1 MFQNSQRASKDLRAR
16 VDDIIIKVRAT
27 VYVTNRI
34 KMTSQPIRNQIVSS
48 SWTDKT
54 CFIIKWF
61 LLFKMCGTFQSKFQR
76 NNKVAPEPCPFELE
90 VIRRAKIQIEK
101 EKALLR
107 KEIATQTGA
116 SLLYLDIET
125 RRCET
130 PTGVAY
136 DLNMDGKLVQ
146 KGLKATCPRR
156 LARDPKLP
164 ILTREMLLE
173 KQAKVEENRNKQL
186 EKKRKTALKSLQA
199 REKKLEDEEDK
210 LNKVAK
216 INEKLVKAAENRQA
230 QLEGVKTKAKKSS
243 NNTRSKIA
251 EAQNF
256 AKAQQIYVQSDK
268 KLEKAAA
275 KRQKA
280 VSKVVIKQRQRE
292 AQAQKVRQRAARQ
305 MEEEQDSLRMFD
317 LEVDPHFYASDSESD
332 KDDMWDA
339 GFWDR
344 KVG

>member
-1 MFQNSQRASKDLRAR
+1 
-16 VDDIIIKVRAT
+16 
-27 VYVTNRI
+27 
-34 KMTSQPIRNQIVSS
+34 
-48 SWTDKT
+48 
-54 CFIIKWF
+54 
-61 LLFKMCGTFQSKFQR
+61 MCGTFQSKFQR
-76 NNKVAPEPCPFELE
+76 NNKVAPVPCPFELE
-90 VIRRAKIQIEK
+90 VIRRAKIQIER

-130 PTGVAY
+130 PIGVAY
-136 DLNMDGKLVQ
+136 DLNMDGKIVQ
-146 KGLKATCPRR
+146 KGLKARCPRR
-156 LARDPKLP
+156 LARDPTLP
-164 ILTREMLLE
+164 VLTREMLLE

-186 EKKRKTALKSLQA
+186 EKKREAIRLKSLQLRA
-199 REKKLEDEEDK
+199 KKLQEEEEK
-210 LNKVAK
+210 IYKVAK
-216 INEKLVKAAENRQA
+216 INEKLDKAAENRQA

-243 NNTRSKIA
+243 NDIRLKIA

-256 AKAQQIYVQSDK
+256 AKAQQIFAQSDK

-275 KRQKA
+275 KRAKA
-280 VSKVVIKQRQRE
+280 VSKVVSKQRQRE
-292 AQAQKVRQRAARQ
+292 AQAQKVRQRAAKQ
-305 MEEEQDSLRMFD
+305 MEEEHEDCVRVID

-344 KVG
+344 NV